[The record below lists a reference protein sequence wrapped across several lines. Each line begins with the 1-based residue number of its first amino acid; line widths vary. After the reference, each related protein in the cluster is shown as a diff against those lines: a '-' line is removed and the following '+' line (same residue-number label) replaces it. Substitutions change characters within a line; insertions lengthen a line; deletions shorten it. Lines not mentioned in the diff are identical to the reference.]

1 MIWDERVTA
10 VLTWLELLL
19 CAELLLE
26 EVTRDWVA
34 VLRLRSLLELLE
46 VERLLVELPETL
58 GCVRV
63 VAVRV
68 LLTEVVEPLL
78 FVEELD

>member
-1 MIWDERVTA
+1 MIWEDLVTA
-10 VLTWLELLL
+10 DLTWLELLL

-34 VLRLRSLLELLE
+34 ALRLRSLLELLVE
-46 VERLLVELPETL
+46 ERLLVERLVTL

-68 LLTEVVEPLL
+68 VLTEVVEPLL
-78 FVEELD
+78 FVDVLD